1 MTMPNPAAKS
11 VISDPD
17 EVAATLAA
25 MDLSIDVLT
34 DSANAGEQAAVR
46 ATAAHPRTAA
56 GLNRWIETVGT
67 ARDHLADRG
76 PWLID
81 DPQNRPLAVHTSGNG
96 LALAFASGDSLTG
109 HQDLKPNVA
118 RKKGRATTGSY
129 AQLTIPFT
137 LPPSN
142 NHAPAARGPWI
153 FLYYRG
159 EHELRMEVSLP
170 TMFDQGRVVD
180 WHQRIIL
187 PPLTFDV
194 AEPLPRDAG
203 NTDVEFVLEPRDA

>member
-1 MTMPNPAAKS
+1 MTMPSPAAKS

-17 EVAATLAA
+17 EVAAALAA

-34 DSANAGEQAAVR
+34 DSANAGEQAAVT
-46 ATAAHPRTAA
+46 ATAAYPVTAA

-67 ARDHLADRG
+67 ARTHLANQG
-76 PWLID
+76 PWRIHN
-81 DPQNRPLAVHTSGNG
+81 PQNRPLAVHTSDNG
-96 LALAFASGDSLTG
+96 LALAFASGDSQTG

-118 RKKGRATTGSY
+118 RKKGRATTDSY

-137 LPPSN
+137 LPSSN
-142 NHAPAARGPWI
+142 NHTAARGPWI

-159 EHELRMEVSLP
+159 DHELRMEVSLP
-170 TMFDQGRVVD
+170 TMFEEGRVVD

-187 PPLTFDV
+187 PPLAFDE
-194 AEPLPRDAG
+194 AKPLPRDAG
-203 NTDVEFVLEPRDA
+203 NTDVDFVFEPRDA